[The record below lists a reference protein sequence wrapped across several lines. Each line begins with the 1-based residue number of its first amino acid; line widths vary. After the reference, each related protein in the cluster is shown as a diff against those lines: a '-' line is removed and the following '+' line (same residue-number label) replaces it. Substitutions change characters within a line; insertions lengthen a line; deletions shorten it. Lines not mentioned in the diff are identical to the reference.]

1 MLKSLHVKNLAL
13 IKDVTMTFG
22 DRLNIISGETG
33 AGKSILIGSIRLA
46 LGSRADSDLIR
57 TGADEAYAELVFSA
71 DRPSVVKALEKLGV
85 YPEDGQLIIT
95 RRIREG
101 GSVSR
106 INGETV
112 TLKTVQQA
120 ASLLINLHGQH
131 EHEVLLNEE
140 RHREVIDAFGRESLE
155 GALGEYE
162 ELYREYRKTKE
173 EIRMLGEDPAA
184 VEKRMDFLAYEL
196 NEIREAKI
204 VRGEEARISA
214 EYSRLLHRKQVVDG
228 LAQVKEAL
236 GGSEESIDRAARTA
250 ASLVSYDGGL
260 KRLEQMLSD
269 LSSVLQDA
277 LAETDDRVSD
287 SEPDEA
293 RLSEL
298 DERLDLLERLKRKY
312 GGSEDAI
319 LKTAEELQQEYDR
332 LEAFSRDREAIDGRL
347 KAVQKDLVAKG
358 HALHLLRAAA
368 AARFDE
374 AMVAS
379 LKDLNFNEVRFSTEV
394 AETNRFSL
402 SGCDEVR
409 FMISLNVGEP
419 LKALSRIAS
428 GGELSRIM
436 LALKT
441 LIAGSDDIDTLVC
454 DEIDSGI
461 SGRTAQ
467 AVAKKMEEISI
478 AHQVLCISH
487 LPQIVAMADH
497 HFLIEKKVE
506 DLETVTGI
514 GELSEEESI
523 RELSRLLS
531 AGFDTEASLTNARE
545 MRAIMK
551 GKEG

>member
-22 DRLNIISGETG
+22 DQLNIISGETG

-57 TGADEAYAELVFSA
+57 TGADEAYAELVFTVE
-71 DRPSVVKALEKLGV
+71 RPSVLRALEKLDIH
-85 YPEDGQLIIT
+85 PENGLLIIT

-140 RHREVIDAFGRESLE
+140 RHREVIDAYGRGSIEIELV
-155 GALGEYE
+155 EYE
-162 ELYREYRKTKE
+162 ALYREYRKVKE
-173 EIRMLGEDPAA
+173 EIRAHGEDPEA
-184 VEKRMDFLAYEL
+184 VSKRLDFLSYEL

-204 VRGEEARISA
+204 VPGETARLDA
-214 EYSRLLHRKQVVDG
+214 EYSRLLHRKQIVDG
-228 LAQVKEAL
+228 LSQVKESL
-236 GGSEESIDRAARTA
+236 GGSEDSIDRAARTA
-250 ASLVSYDGGL
+250 ASLLAFDDRLRG
-260 KRLEQMLSD
+260 LEQTLSA
-269 LSSVLQDA
+269 LSSMLQDA
-277 LAETDDRVSD
+277 LAEADERMDEN
-287 SEPDEA
+287 EPDEG
-293 RLSEL
+293 RMNEL
-298 DERLDLLERLKRKY
+298 NERLDLLDRLKRKY
-312 GGSEDAI
+312 GGSEDSI
-319 LKTAEELQQEYDR
+319 LKTAHSLQLEYDR
-332 LEAFSRDREAIDGRL
+332 LEAFSRNREEIDRYL
-347 KAVQKDLVAKG
+347 KTVQRKLVARG
-358 HALHLLRAAA
+358 HALHEQRVAA

-374 AMVAS
+374 AMEEA
-379 LKDLNFNEVRFSTEV
+379 LKDLNFNNVRFRTEV
-394 AETNRFSL
+394 EETNRFSIN
-402 SGCDEVR
+402 GCDEVR

-419 LKALSRIAS
+419 LKALARVAS

-441 LIAGSDDIDTLVC
+441 LIAGSDEIDTLVF

-467 AVAKKMEEISI
+467 AVARKMGKI
-478 AHQVLCISH
+478 AELHQVLCISH

-497 HFLIEKKVE
+497 HFLIEKQVE
-506 DLETVTGI
+506 DLETVTRI
-514 GELSEEESI
+514 EELGEEDSI

-531 AGFDTEASLTNARE
+531 VGFDTEASLQNARE

-551 GKEG
+551 LKEG

>member
-1 MLKSLHVKNLAL
+1 MKNLAL

-419 LKALSRIAS
+419 LKALSRVAS

-441 LIAGSDDIDTLVC
+441 LIAGSDDIDTLVF

-531 AGFDTEASLTNARE
+531 AGFDTAASLTNARE